1 MGSWDFMYPRGYRPR
16 RSGGRHHHKKNLCL
30 ECKADIGKPT
40 IGGPGG
46 RKVQLRYCQKHYC
59 ARILANGTICSD
71 KNNGRSAYCDHR
83 ESSSVT
89 SRRGTVG
96 FHFFV
101 AWAGLQRGRPIREFC
116 VVYTDQVIFEQMVVA
131 RPLVTRAG
139 AGGWCKKIIL

>member
-16 RSGGRHHHKKNLCL
+16 TRSGGRHPHKKNLCL
-30 ECKADIGKPT
+30 ECKADIGTPT

-83 ESSSVT
+83 EFPVPCRPVNVLLSAL
-89 SRRGTVG
+89 VG
-96 FHFFV
+96 QEYH
-101 AWAGLQRGRPIREFC
+101 I
-116 VVYTDQVIFEQMVVA
+116 
-131 RPLVTRAG
+131 TRT
-139 AGGWCKKIIL
+139 I